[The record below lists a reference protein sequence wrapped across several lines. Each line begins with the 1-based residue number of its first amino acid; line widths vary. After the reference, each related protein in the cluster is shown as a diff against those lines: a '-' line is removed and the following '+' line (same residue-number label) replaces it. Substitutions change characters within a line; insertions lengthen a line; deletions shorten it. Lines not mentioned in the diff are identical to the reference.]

1 MKETKLIQVQPAD
14 LSELNRVID
23 WEVQFLLVE
32 RPKREA
38 VVVAGRC
45 RAGAWRAAQPGGVYS
60 SAAATAAGSPRDGD
74 EDRLYSVG
82 QRFSYFGVGRAP
94 GPAAGAGRRRAAAP
108 FAPAARRGARPRA
121 TRRPRMTCG
130 CAGARVLLKCRSNL
144 QRELGERGP
153 VGGRPGGRGRGSARL
168 AAPGP
173 GRPGQPP
180 GAGAAGD
187 PGAEDPAAAVVETR
201 RPSPRPLFSE
211 NQRDNQPRM
220 GSPPGQGDGKLCTT
234 TLIPKLSRLQSA
246 HSPAARQRVAAA
258 AGGTHKISWWAGT
271 GRARRIR
278 APPRPA
284 PPPLC
289 AAHQPAVEA
298 SAAATVPCRGCRPP
312 LTPAR
317 ACSPA
322 PPAARRRRRPAL
334 GPLAAPRLAP
344 LARALARRRRR
355 RRRRQ
360 RRPELI
366 EMFINEYICMN
377 LNWIPHQR
385 DLIADVVLW
394 LPEKTDDQ
402 SRQPIVQVYGMNQLP
417 LFKPVCGGAGGRMVL
432 RKKRSVGSME
442 DLWDESV
449 FEAEAKR
456 ARAAPSPTFALG
468 PAPPA
473 TPVIKIS
480 FGRQNPV
487 TLLCP

>member
-258 AGGTHKISWWAGT
+258 AGGTHKISWWA
-271 GRARRIR
+271 ARRHPLPAAAA
-278 APPRPA
+278 APPSVRWRRPGS
-284 PPPLC
+284 P
-289 AAHQPAVEA
+289 
-298 SAAATVPCRGCRPP
+298 R
-312 LTPAR
+312 
-317 ACSPA
+317 SPA
-322 PPAARRRRRPAL
+322 PSPD
-334 GPLAAPRLAP
+334 G
-344 LARALARRRRR
+344 
-355 RRRRQ
+355 
-360 RRPELI
+360 
-366 EMFINEYICMN
+366 
-377 LNWIPHQR
+377 
-385 DLIADVVLW
+385 ADGDA
-394 LPEKTDDQ
+394 DD
-402 SRQPIVQVYGMNQLP
+402 SDVQ
-417 LFKPVCGGAGGRMVL
+417 VCGGAGGRMVL